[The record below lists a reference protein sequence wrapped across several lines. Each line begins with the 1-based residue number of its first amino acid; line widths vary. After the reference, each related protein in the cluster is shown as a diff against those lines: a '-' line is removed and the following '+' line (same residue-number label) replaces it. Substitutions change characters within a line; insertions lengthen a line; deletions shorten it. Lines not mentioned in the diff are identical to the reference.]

1 MRPCHAGDSVW
12 RSPGSCSGSR
22 VRLYGELLALTLALT
37 LAPMIAA
44 RTTILIRLPARE
56 NISNILTISFRGR
69 LLPLVSVPPFY

>member
-1 MRPCHAGDSVW
+1 
-12 RSPGSCSGSR
+12 
-22 VRLYGELLALTLALT
+22 
-37 LAPMIAA
+37 MIAA

>member
-22 VRLYGELLALTLALT
+22 VRLYGELLALT